1 MWKMK
6 KCLKLVICTVL
17 MELQGK
23 CPKIT
28 SVEDHLNIGPLNKA
42 NYMTVLM
49 IEVKQATTN
58 LQSSYYQQLA

>member
-1 MWKMK
+1 
-6 KCLKLVICTVL
+6 

-28 SVEDHLNIGPLNKA
+28 SVEDHLNIGPLNKV
-42 NYMTVLM
+42 NSLTVLM
-49 IEVKQATTN
+49 IEVKQATIN

>member
-1 MWKMK
+1 MG
-6 KCLKLVICTVL
+6 
-17 MELQGK
+17 LQGK

-49 IEVKQATTN
+49 IEVKQATIN